1 LYSLFLQVEEVRNP
15 ALRGKP
21 LGVTQK
27 YLIVT
32 SNYEARRLGVTKL
45 MGIQEAKEKV
55 PKLTLVCHSNTDQAS
70 EQIPTT
76 ELIMQKGSMELQNI
90 QQITCISKRSK

>member
-1 LYSLFLQVEEVRNP
+1 MYCLQRVPLTKHASAAREYHNQFVQVEEVRNP

-21 LGVTQK
+21 VGVTQK

-55 PKLTLVCHSNTDQAS
+55 PALRLVC
-70 EQIPTT
+70 
-76 ELIMQKGSMELQNI
+76 
-90 QQITCISKRSK
+90 CIHLKVH

>member
-1 LYSLFLQVEEVRNP
+1 MPSNDLQVEEVRNP

-32 SNYEARRLGVTKL
+32 SNYEARKLGVTKL
-45 MGIQEAKEKV
+45 MGIQDAKEKV
-55 PKLTLVCHSNTDQAS
+55 PTLTLVCFKI
-70 EQIPTT
+70 EPRPTT
-76 ELIMQKGSMELQNI
+76 GLIV
-90 QQITCISKRSK
+90 SKR